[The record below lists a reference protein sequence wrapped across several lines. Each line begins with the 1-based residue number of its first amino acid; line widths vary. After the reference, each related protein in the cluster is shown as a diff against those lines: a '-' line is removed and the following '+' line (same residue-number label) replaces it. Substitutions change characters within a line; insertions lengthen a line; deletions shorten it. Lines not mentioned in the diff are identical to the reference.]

1 MISNMQKLL
10 LAGSEK
16 QKESV
21 LHALQKAGVVEV
33 TPYKGKEYSVDGRKV
48 STKKAEEVR
57 TALKLLEKYNT
68 IVVKKEIQ
76 ITEFN
81 GDAQEVVKTIP
92 ELDRRYKELRDAQ
105 VVLKNRIDSLEPW
118 GKFSLNEL
126 KEIEKAGLVIQFWDV
141 AQKYAH
147 FAKVENALAEFV
159 VMADNERKYFVTFS
173 KEPIKVLRCIEVDY
187 DSDVI
192 ELEKELVELKKK
204 ENKVFGEL
212 LEISN
217 AVEEVRKV
225 YLTNLNEV
233 DFNKVAAGTV
243 SEFDNAMFILQA
255 WCPVKDL
262 ETLKKALEIEL
273 VTIISVEPSDGE
285 NVPTLLESK
294 TMTQELGSDL
304 VNIYDN
310 PSYSDWDPS
319 SWVFF
324 SFTIFFA
331 MIMADGG
338 YGLLLL
344 GLIVYFKIKIK
355 APSPAIKRFLNL
367 SMVLTGATFIYG
379 LVSGSFLGIQYAEP
393 AFEWLKPVTGF
404 LNKLKMFDSSNA
416 TLMMLVSIIIGM
428 VHISLSLVLKG
439 VRSIVDDRDFITP
452 IINIVWIA
460 GIWSF
465 FYWYKYD
472 GVEGFEHVTANGML
486 GLKICGGALFVL
498 YSVAAKTFNPF
509 KMLFSS
515 LFGLYNGVQFF
526 SDILSYIRI
535 FALGMSG
542 ALLAQTF
549 NSLSFD
555 LWQSGVA
562 GMIFAPVI
570 FLLGHILN
578 IALCIMGGVIHG
590 LRLNFLEWYRWSF
603 DGGGKAFKP
612 FKDLLGLYRSE
623 N

>member
-10 LAGSEK
+10 LVGSEK
-16 QKESV
+16 HKEST
-21 LHALQKAGVVEV
+21 LLALQKAGVVEV
-33 TPYKGKEYSVDGRKV
+33 TPYKGKEYGIDGRKV
-48 STKKAEEVR
+48 STKRVEEVR
-57 TALKLLEKYNT
+57 TALKLLEKYSA
-68 IVVKKEIQ
+68 IAQKKEVEIKP
-76 ITEFN
+76 FN
-81 GDAQEVVKTIP
+81 GDVEQIIKTAP
-92 ELDRRYKELRDAQ
+92 KLDSRYKELRDSQ

-118 GKFSLNEL
+118 GKFSINEL

-141 AQKYAH
+141 AQKYADL
-147 FAKVENALAEFV
+147 AIVENALAEITIQ
-159 VMADNERKYFVTFS
+159 ADNERKYFVTFS
-173 KEPIKVLRCIEVDY
+173 TQPIKVPRCIEVDY
-187 DSDVI
+187 DCDII
-192 ELEKELVELKKK
+192 ELEKKIEDLKVK
-204 ENKVFGEL
+204 ETEIFSEL
-212 LEISN
+212 LEISC
-217 AVEEVRKV
+217 AVEDAQKV
-225 YLTNLNEV
+225 YLKSLNEV
-233 DFNKVAAGTV
+233 DFNKAASGTAL
-243 SEFDNAMFILQA
+243 EFDKTLFILQA
-255 WCPVKDL
+255 WCPEKDL
-262 ETLKKALEIEL
+262 DRLKETLENEL
-273 VTIISVEPSDGE
+273 VTIVLTEPGDDE
-285 NVPTLLESK
+285 TVPTLLESK
-294 TMTQELGSDL
+294 TKTQELGSDL

-338 YGLLLL
+338 YGLILLAL
-344 GLIVYFKIKIK
+344 FIYFKIKIK
-355 APSPAIKRFLNL
+355 DPSPAIKRFLSL

-404 LNKLKMFDSSNA
+404 LSKLRMFDSSDT

-428 VHISLSLVLKG
+428 IHISLSLVLKG
-439 VRSIVDDRDFITP
+439 IRSIVDDKDFITP

-498 YSVAAKTFNPF
+498 YAIAAKTFNPF
-509 KMLFSS
+509 KMLFNS

-555 LWQSGVA
+555 LWSSGVA

-570 FLLGHILN
+570 FLLGHVLN

-603 DGGGKAFKP
+603 DGGGKVFKP
-612 FKDLLGLYRSE
+612 FKDLLGL
-623 N
+623 

>member
-1 MISNMQKLL
+1 MISKIQKLL

-16 QKESV
+16 HKESV

-33 TPYKGKEYSVDGRKV
+33 TPYKGKEFSVDGRKV
-48 STKKAEEVR
+48 STKRAEDIR
-57 TALKLLEKYNT
+57 TSLRLLEKYRG
-68 IVVKKEIQ
+68 IAEKKEIEVS
-76 ITEFN
+76 TFT
-81 GDAQEVVKTIP
+81 GDVEEAIKKAP
-92 ELDRRYKELRDAQ
+92 ELDSRYRELRDAQ
-105 VVLKNRIDSLEPW
+105 TVLRNRINSLEPW

-126 KEIEKAGLVIQFWDV
+126 REIEKAGVVIQFWDV

-147 FAKVENALAEFV
+147 LAKVEGALAEFTV
-159 VMADNERKYFVTFS
+159 LADNERKYFVTFA
-173 KEPIKVLRCIEVDY
+173 KKPIKVPRCIEVVY

-192 ELEKELVELKKK
+192 ELEKELVELKEK
-204 ENKVFGEL
+204 EEKVFAEL
-212 LEISN
+212 LELSG
-217 AVEEVRKV
+217 AVKEVEKI
-225 YLTNLNEV
+225 YLQSLNEV
-233 DFNKVAAGTV
+233 DFMRAASGTAT
-243 SEFDNAMFILQA
+243 EFDNTLFILQA

-262 ETLKKALEIEL
+262 DALKKAMEDEL
-273 VTIISVEPSDGE
+273 VTIIPVEPGE
-285 NVPTLLESK
+285 DERVPTLLQSK
-294 TMTQELGSDL
+294 TKSQELGSDL

-310 PSYSDWDPS
+310 PSYEDWDPS

-338 YGLLLL
+338 YGLILLAL
-344 GLIVYFKIKIK
+344 MIYFKVKVK
-355 APSPAIKRFLNL
+355 NPAPALKRFFNL
-367 SMVLTGATFIYG
+367 SIVLTGATLIYG
-379 LVSGSFLGIQYAEP
+379 LMSGSFLGITYAEP

-404 LNKLKMFDSSNA
+404 LNKLRMFDSGD
-416 TLMMLVSIIIGM
+416 TKLMMLVSIIIGM
-428 VHISLSLVLKG
+428 IHISLSLVLKG
-439 VRSIVDDRDFITP
+439 IRSVVDDRDFITP
-452 IINIVWIA
+452 VINFVWIA

-472 GVEGFEHVTANGML
+472 GVEGFEHVSAGGLL
-486 GLKICGGALFVL
+486 GLEICGGALFVL
-498 YSVAAKTFNPF
+498 YSISAKTFNPF
-509 KMLFSS
+509 KMIFTS

-549 NSLSFD
+549 NNLSYD
-555 LWQSGVA
+555 LWQTGFPGLLVA
-562 GMIFAPVI
+562 PFV

-612 FKDLLGLYRSE
+612 FKDLLGSQR
-623 N
+623 

>member
-10 LAGSEK
+10 LVGSEK
-16 QKESV
+16 HKEST
-21 LHALQKAGVVEV
+21 LLTLQKAGVVEV
-33 TPYKGKEYSVDGRKV
+33 TPYKGKEFGVDGRKV
-48 STKKAEEVR
+48 STKRAEEVR
-57 TALKLLEKYNT
+57 TSLKLLEKYGS
-68 IVVKKEIQ
+68 IAEKKEV
-76 ITEFN
+76 ERKPFK
-81 GDAQEVVKTIP
+81 GDIEQTIKTIP
-92 ELDRRYKELRDAQ
+92 QLDSRYKELRDAQ
-105 VVLKNRIDSLEPW
+105 VVLKNRINSLEPW
-118 GKFSLNEL
+118 GKFSVNEL
-126 KEIEKAGLVIQFWDV
+126 REIEKAGLVIQFWDV
-141 AQKYAH
+141 AQKYADL
-147 FAKVENALAEFV
+147 AVVENELAQITILE
-159 VMADNERKYFVTFS
+159 DNERKYFVTFA
-173 KEPIKVLRCIEVDY
+173 KEPIKVPRCIEVDY
-187 DSDVI
+187 DCDVI
-192 ELEKELVELKKK
+192 ELEKEVEDLKVK
-204 ENKVFGEL
+204 ETEVFSEL
-212 LEISN
+212 LEMSC
-217 AVEEVRKV
+217 AVEDARKI
-225 YLTNLNEV
+225 YLKSLNEV
-233 DFNKVAAGTV
+233 DFNKAASGTV
-243 SEFDNAMFILQA
+243 LEFDDTLFILQA
-255 WCPVKDL
+255 WCPEKDL
-262 ETLKKALEIEL
+262 EKLKKTLENEL
-273 VTIISVEPSDGE
+273 VAVVLTKPGDDEKI
-285 NVPTLLESK
+285 PTLLESK
-294 TMTQELGSDL
+294 TKTQVLGSDL

-338 YGLLLL
+338 YGLILLA
-344 GLIVYFKIKIK
+344 LIVYFKIKIK
-355 APSPAIKRFLNL
+355 SPSPAIKRFLNL
-367 SMVLTGATFIYG
+367 SMALTGATFIYG
-379 LVSGSFLGIQYAEP
+379 LVSGSFLGIQYGEP

-404 LNKLKMFDSSNA
+404 LNKLKMFDSA
-416 TLMMLVSIIIGM
+416 DTTLMMLVSIIIGM

-439 VRSIVDDRDFITP
+439 IRSMVDDKDFITP
-452 IINIVWIA
+452 LINIVWIA

-498 YSVAAKTFNPF
+498 YAIAAKTFNPF
-509 KMLFSS
+509 KMLFTS

-555 LWQSGVA
+555 LWQAGFW
-562 GMIFAPVI
+562 GMIFAPVV
-570 FLLGHILN
+570 FLLGHVLN

-612 FKDLLGLYRSE
+612 FKDLLGS
-623 N
+623 